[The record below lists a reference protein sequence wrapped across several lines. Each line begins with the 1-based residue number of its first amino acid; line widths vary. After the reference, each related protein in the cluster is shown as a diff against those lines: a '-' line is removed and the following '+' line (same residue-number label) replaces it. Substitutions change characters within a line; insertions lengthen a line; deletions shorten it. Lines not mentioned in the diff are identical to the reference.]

1 VSRGHALPKSP
12 STTGA
17 ALILFGIL
25 FLGVSDNQLIPPL
38 LPQMARELGIAPGRA
53 GLLVTV
59 YALAAA
65 AFALASGAA
74 SDRLGR
80 KRLITSALVV
90 FGLASLLTSQS
101 THFSILLIGRLLTGF
116 AAGTLSTLSLS
127 YAADLFPYERRGR
140 AMGILSMAYFL
151 AFVIGLPVGSAVA
164 GSFGWPWVF
173 RGLAMLTACMLLIS
187 VLSLPEDR
195 ARRPL
200 ALLPTVSAFFHVP
213 ERLAGI
219 GAAFLTSGGLVGFI
233 TYVGVWLDAQ
243 DVSVERIGLLLM
255 VAGIGA
261 TVASPLSGWLAD
273 HIGKRNVVIG
283 ANILL
288 APLFV
293 ATSHAGWG
301 PGLFLAVLVL
311 AMLAGARQGPLHALT
326 TELVSEAERGSYVAV
341 RNAASQLGIATIAG
355 AAALAFDRAGFTAS
369 AWISAAATLL
379 LVPVCLAIRE
389 PTRR

>member
-1 VSRGHALPKSP
+1 MSRGNAPPGSQ
-12 STTGA
+12 STTRSA
-17 ALILFGIL
+17 FILFGIL

-65 AFALASGAA
+65 LFALVSGAA

-90 FGLASLLTSQS
+90 FGLASVLTSQS
-101 THFSILLIGRLLTGF
+101 SHFSILLTGRLLTGF

-164 GSFGWPWVF
+164 GAFGWQWVF
-173 RGLAMLTACMLLIS
+173 RGLAALTTCMFLVS
-187 VLSLPEDR
+187 TFGLPGDR
-195 ARRPL
+195 IRRPV
-200 ALLPTVSAFFHVP
+200 ALLGTVSGFFRASD
-213 ERLAGI
+213 RLAGI
-219 GAAFLTSGGLVGFI
+219 AAAFLTSGGLVGFI

-243 DVSVERIGLLLM
+243 NVGVEEIGLLLM

-261 TVASPLSGWLAD
+261 TAASPISGWLAD
-273 HIGKRNVVIG
+273 RIGKRNVVIA
-283 ANILL
+283 ANVLL

-293 ATSHAGWG
+293 ATSRTGWG
-301 PGLFLAVLVL
+301 PGLFVAVLLL

-326 TELVSEAERGSYVAV
+326 TELVDEAERGSYVAV
-341 RNAASQLGIATIAG
+341 RNAASQLGIATIAA

-369 AWISAAATLL
+369 AWISAVATLL
-379 LVPVCLAIRE
+379 LVPVCLAMRE
-389 PTRR
+389 PRRS